1 MKVIILAAGK
11 GTRLG
16 MPHPKCLTKLKT
28 GETILERQI
37 SAISKYINKK
47 NIIIVVGFQKE
58 RIMDLFPECTYV
70 FNEDFENTNT
80 SKSLLCALD
89 TKKESDTIWMNGDIV
104 FDYKILDLLFNTK
117 ESCMLVNSLSVAEEE
132 VKYTVKKDGTIKEV
146 SKEIQNGMGEAVG
159 INKIIKK
166 YNSQFVEELRGC
178 ENQDYFE
185 KAIEKLIKKKIPIY
199 PIDIKSSLCIEVDF
213 KEDLELINQKL

>member
-1 MKVIILAAGK
+1 MAF
-11 GTRLG
+11 
-16 MPHPKCLTKLKT
+16 
-28 GETILERQI
+28 
-37 SAISKYINKK
+37 KK
-47 NIIIVVGFQKE
+47 RELWSVS
-58 RIMDLFPECTYV
+58 ECTYV

-89 TKKESDTIWMNGDIV
+89 TKTESDTIWMNGDIV
-104 FDYKILDLLFNTK
+104 FDYKLLDLLFNTK

-166 YNSQFVEELRGC
+166 YNSQFVEELRGWG
-178 ENQDYFE
+178 NQDYWR
-185 KAIEKLIKKKIPIY
+185 KQLR
-199 PIDIKSSLCIEVDF
+199 
-213 KEDLELINQKL
+213 N